1 MRTVNSAGW
10 IFIWPEGSPVI
21 EVFRKGDPSW
31 CPFEAI
37 WAGDL
42 EYGLP
47 ALNVIAH
54 SSKEYSYV

>member
-1 MRTVNSAGW
+1 MRTINPAGYE
-10 IFIWPEGSPVI
+10 FVWPEGSPYI
-21 EVFRKGDPSW
+21 EVFRNEDPIW
-31 CPFEAI
+31 CPFEVV

-54 SSKEYSYV
+54 SSREYAHA